1 MVPGTIYSMD
11 ETGQQAWSKL
21 ERAWNEIRR
30 DRIHGAGELL
40 NRALGALNDFFE
52 NLENPDYD
60 DIEAIMNDLAN
71 LRGDMAGFSNC
82 VRLINTE
89 NIETLMQSVIQLRE
103 YLQFTPRKI
112 ADGALSLFT
121 KPVTVMTNSRSS
133 VVQQV
138 VLHLHSNNRLK
149 HVIQMESRPALEG
162 RTNAEHLLGCGVHVT
177 VIPDAALGYWVNNA
191 DAVFVGAD
199 AIAVQ
204 GNFLGKIGCLPLA
217 VLAHKAG
224 VPFYVAADRLKFV
237 QELPDEYNVNRNFTG
252 EEINWGLNSD
262 YLVLSN
268 IIYEITPGELVTGY
282 LTEYGLQQPPLTV
295 LETLSF

>member
-1 MVPGTIYSMD
+1 MD
-11 ETGQQAWSKL
+11 EKGQQAWSKL
-21 ERAWNEIRR
+21 EQAWNEIRR

-40 NRALGALNDFFE
+40 NRALAALNDFFE
-52 NLENPDYD
+52 TVENPDYG
-60 DIEAIMNDLAN
+60 DIDAIMNELAN

-89 NIETLMQSVIQLRE
+89 NIETLVQSVIQLRE
-103 YLQFTPRKI
+103 YLQFSPRKI
-112 ADGALSLFT
+112 AEGALSLFN

-138 VLHLHSNNRLK
+138 ILHLQMNNRLRQ
-149 HVIQMESRPALEG
+149 VIQMESRPALEG
-162 RTNAEHLLGCGVHVT
+162 RTNAEYLLDCGVHVT

-199 AIAVQ
+199 AIAVN
-204 GNFLGKIGCLPLA
+204 GNFLGKIGCFPLA
-217 VLAHKAG
+217 VLTHKAG
-224 VPFYVAADRLKFV
+224 IPFYVAADRLKFV
-237 QELPDEYNVNRNFTG
+237 HELHDEYHVNQNFTG
-252 EEINWGLNSD
+252 EEIDWGVYSD
-262 YLVLSN
+262 NLVLSN